1 MNCVSLLPSMMIR
14 VQSASFAN
22 GKIFPLFSYKINI
35 ACIVVQPSFW
45 SKSSFA
51 EKHALSH
58 LDYKTWERTG
68 NGKHT
73 SWESAGKTKACLLTA
88 CEGGALWIGEG
99 GVGRGG
105 TGGLDIDHHLDHSHH
120 TSAAYQRI
128 VIWDNIEQFTKRI
141 NYDHFVAPINRI
153 SPSYLC
159 SVLSNECSE
168 NPASKTSI
176 CLQHSLFPTLHSIQ
190 TESPSF
196 EPRSGLGENFA
207 SAMNKRAC
215 MPVQCATYRGHAL
228 INQKIKWQRLR
239 GDWCLGPWSTTQNI
253 NFLYNLMLLLSE
265 LIHWLDFIST
275 NHNQVYWL
283 SNSRKSQVAFCG
295 PSSRLN

>member
-1 MNCVSLLPSMMIR
+1 MD
-14 VQSASFAN
+14 
-22 GKIFPLFSYKINI
+22 
-35 ACIVVQPSFW
+35 W
-45 SKSSFA
+45 
-51 EKHALSH
+51 
-58 LDYKTWERTG
+58 
-68 NGKHT
+68 
-73 SWESAGKTKACLLTA
+73 
-88 CEGGALWIGEG
+88 
-99 GVGRGG
+99 GRGG
-105 TGGLDIDHHLDHSHH
+105 GGRGVTGGLDIDHHLDQSHH

-215 MPVQCATYRGHAL
+215 MPVQCPPYRGHAL

-239 GDWCLGPWSTTQNI
+239 GD
-253 NFLYNLMLLLSE
+253 
-265 LIHWLDFIST
+265 
-275 NHNQVYWL
+275 
-283 SNSRKSQVAFCG
+283 
-295 PSSRLN
+295 